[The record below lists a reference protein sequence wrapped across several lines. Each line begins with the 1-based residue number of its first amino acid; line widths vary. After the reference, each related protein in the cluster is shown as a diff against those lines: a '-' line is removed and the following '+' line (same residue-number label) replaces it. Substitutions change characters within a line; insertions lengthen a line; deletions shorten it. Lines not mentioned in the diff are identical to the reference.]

1 MLILVPASYIAVTEV
16 VDMPTIGV
24 FDSGYGGLTVL
35 KEVMSK
41 IPRANTEYYADNGR
55 NPYGVR
61 PREEIARFSRQILD
75 FLAGKGI
82 DVAIIACN
90 TATAAAMPEVEH
102 AYAFPVVGVIGSG
115 ARGAV
120 AATRNKKV
128 GVIATEFTIKSR
140 AYHDA
145 IRALDPEIEVIGQP
159 CMRLVRLVES
169 GKTSGDEALQTIKE
183 DLAVFAGTGVD
194 TLVLGCTHF
203 PLLASIIAQVM
214 GPGVTLV
221 NPAAETAMEAMAA
234 LKAKYAASDLD
245 AAPAGGAAP
254 HHNFYTSGDPEEFK
268 RLGSGFLGR
277 EIKHAEKVTFD

>member
-1 MLILVPASYIAVTEV
+1 
-16 VDMPTIGV
+16 MPTIGV

-35 KEVMSK
+35 KEVMDR
-41 IPRANTEYYADNGR
+41 IPEANTEYYADNGR

-75 FLAGKGI
+75 FLAGKGV

-90 TATAAAMPEVEH
+90 TATAATMCEVEH
-102 AYAFPVVGVIGSG
+102 AYPFPIVGVIGSG
-115 ARGAV
+115 AKGAV

-140 AYHDA
+140 AYQQA

-159 CMRLVRLVES
+159 CQRLVRLVET
-169 GKTSGDEALQTIKE
+169 GNTTGDEALRTIRE
-183 DLAVFAGTGVD
+183 DLAVFAGTGID

-203 PLLASIIAQVM
+203 PLLSVLIAEVM

-221 NPAAETAMEAMAA
+221 DPAAETAVEAMALLKDKASA
-234 LKAKYAASDLD
+234 LDRSTGSAVGSAPGD
-245 AAPAGGAAP
+245 AAPD
-254 HHNFYTSGDPEEFK
+254 HNFYTSGDPEEFK

-277 EIKHAEKVTFD
+277 EIKHAEKVVFA

>member
-1 MLILVPASYIAVTEV
+1 MCPIPVPDCNWFDEGRYVPCQRKGLRHVDRECDMLILVPASYIAVTEV

-183 DLAVFAGTGVD
+183 DLAVFAGKES
-194 TLVLGCTHF
+194 TLCPGLHHF
-203 PLLASIIAQVM
+203 PLLPRSSPSD
-214 GPGVTLV
+214 GTRRHPG
-221 NPAAETAMEAMAA
+221 
-234 LKAKYAASDLD
+234 
-245 AAPAGGAAP
+245 
-254 HHNFYTSGDPEEFK
+254 
-268 RLGSGFLGR
+268 
-277 EIKHAEKVTFD
+277 